1 MRHFKEY
8 FLENKD
14 HKRSIKF
21 DIFIFILI
29 FLSAAIYVI
38 ETSEPSAIVLQYTG
52 VLDWIFNIIFSLEII
67 FRLYYNKDR
76 KKFISSI
83 YFWIDLIAI
92 LPFWLGAGNFIFLR
106 SLRFIRIFRF
116 LRFFKF
122 SKRIFGYHHVS
133 EKKSEADNV
142 KRMQNLFFMKVFFTI
157 FLFIYVF
164 ASIIYFVEAEA
175 NSGINQFSDAL
186 YFIWISVLAVGYGD
200 IVPVTQVGKL
210 ITMIGSMI
218 GVSIIPFHLGNFI
231 RMTNDYKHHKHHTE
245 NKLVKVKYKFCSH
258 CGEEIV
264 DELQQSNKQEKFELN

>member
-1 MRHFKEY
+1 MKHFKEY

-14 HKRSIKF
+14 HKRSINF

-38 ETSEPSAIVLQYTG
+38 ENSEPSAIVLKYTG

-67 FRLYYNKDR
+67 FRFYHAPSK
-76 KKFISSI
+76 KKFFSSI
-83 YFWIDLIAI
+83 YYWIDFIAI

-106 SLRFIRIFRF
+106 ALRFIRIFRF

-122 SKRIFGYHHVS
+122 SKKIFGYHVLS
-133 EKKSEADNV
+133 EKKSEAENV
-142 KRMQNLFFMKVFFTI
+142 KKIQNVFFMKVFFTI

-164 ASIIYFVEAEA
+164 ASIIYFVEADA
-175 NSGINQFSDAL
+175 NSSINQFSDAL

-200 IVPVTQVGKL
+200 IVPVTQIGKL
-210 ITMIGSMI
+210 VTMIGTMI

-231 RMTNDYKHHKHHTE
+231 RIANDYRHHKHQHD
-245 NKLVKVKYKFCSH
+245 NKLVKVKYRFCSH
-258 CGEEIV
+258 CGEEVV
-264 DELQQSNKQEKFELN
+264 DEIQKLDKSDKFELN